1 MLQGTSVISG
11 SAKGVIVGAGNL
23 SYVAGISAALP
34 SGRTMNA
41 FDYVSP
47 PFYHFCFGL
56 LILQCFPYRVMLR

>member
-1 MLQGTSVISG
+1 MLQGASVISG
-11 SAKGVIVGAGNL
+11 SGKAVIVGAGNL

-47 PFYHFCFGL
+47 LFCPKVFV
-56 LILQCFPYRVMLR
+56 RVF